1 MVSNDSRTRSTRAA
15 RRQQLGE
22 GWFPTLDDV
31 PRYAVTLTV
40 PAIMRCHTISRVAG
54 AVPDRSSV
62 RDSEIRQNFS
72 EMFRRLDVWLPRR
85 CVVPDSRKAEAVK
98 NALKG
103 PVTTACPASILQT
116 HRDCVLWLDDNS
128 AAGLDV

>member
-1 MVSNDSRTRSTRAA
+1 M
-15 RRQQLGE
+15 
-22 GWFPTLDDV
+22 

-62 RDSEIRQNFS
+62 RDSRNSPKLLRDVQEDARFTRRAK
-72 EMFRRLDVWLPRR
+72 EMHLDVWLPRR